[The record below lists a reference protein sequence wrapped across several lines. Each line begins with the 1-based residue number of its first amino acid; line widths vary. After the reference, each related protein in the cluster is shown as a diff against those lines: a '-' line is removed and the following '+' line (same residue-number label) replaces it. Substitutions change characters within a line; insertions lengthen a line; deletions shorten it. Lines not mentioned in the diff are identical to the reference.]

1 MADRQLRQTKRA
13 AAVLAAQLPT
23 LLEPAATAGRQS
35 LAHLIAIAEAITS
48 ALAVPTRTAPQSISQ
63 LLLAWGEC
71 KSQHSATIC
80 QVAHGCNE
88 RQLRE
93 RAASAI
99 AAAQQALTTDP
110 LPPAVTSFV
119 GPVRLSDLIAGLTV
133 SLGKLA
139 QHFGARLDPA
149 STQQA
154 LRALAVTLEE
164 RYPGHTIE
172 LRVPPVTAV
181 QLGPS
186 ARGRRIIAG
195 RPQRGGNRSGHL
207 LGPVHRLTELAAG
220 PRRAPAARLGS
231 ACRPGFPDASGDQA
245 LTPAGPSGRTT
256 TVARPATG
264 SYMWGR
270 CVRSSKGVT
279 WARYSSNSA
288 RLLRRK

>member
-71 KSQHSATIC
+71 KSQRSATIC

-181 QLGPS
+181 QLGAFGEGTTHHRGTPPNVVETDPDTFWALCTGS
-186 ARGRRIIAG
+186 LSWQQARDE
-195 RPQRGGNRSGHL
+195 
-207 LGPVHRLTELAAG
+207 HRL
-220 PRRAPAARLGS
+220 RV
-231 ACRPGFPDASGDQA
+231 SGVHADQVSRM
-245 LTPAGPSGRTT
+245 LP
-256 TVARPATG
+256 VI
-264 SYMWGR
+264 
-270 CVRSSKGVT
+270 KH
-279 WARYSSNSA
+279 
-288 RLLRRK
+288 